1 MEEQEYLLQPNAED
15 SREQM
20 ALLPQLDCVMTC

>member
-1 MEEQEYLLQPNAED
+1 MKEQEYLLQPNAED
-15 SREQM
+15 PIEQM